1 MAVLPAGAD
10 YDDFGDLLRYLRRR
24 ARLTQRELGLA
35 VGYSEAQISRLEQRR
50 RPPDPAAV
58 AALFVPA
65 LRLTGQSAIGR
76 RLVEL
81 AKQARR
87 PAAVPV
93 SDATTA
99 DLAEIPPP
107 PAHTVHRAELLD
119 RLAVLLAA
127 ERRVVLGGLPGVGKT
142 TLAAVAAR
150 DRTTQ
155 RAVCWLTLTA
165 GVTLTVP
172 AVVRRLALF
181 LLRHGESGVT
191 PVVAAGVDQPLALDE
206 KLRLLAGGL
215 AARPT
220 LLCLDN
226 GHLLAEAPDVLE
238 VLAHLLATTATEV
251 LVPSRIDLRLPGA
264 ASLRVGGLLAAQGRE
279 LVARLAQLPAEVAD
293 PLVTRTDGNPMLI
306 RLALGQLRAAGG
318 DPAEFVARLETRPE
332 IAGYLLDTTIGGLTG
347 DGRRLVELIAV
358 CRRPVDLFDPR
369 LTELSHQLT
378 GRYDVLAGMTEL
390 QHRQLLALPSAAELH
405 PLVRD
410 RVRAELATDPV
421 RLRGLHRVAAAWY
434 GDAADDIVE
443 AAWHHVRA
451 GDRVAAARLL
461 ADRTQNIVDRGQ
473 AGDAVALLD
482 EIHDRTDGWS
492 ALLARADL
500 LAQTERA
507 AEAEAVYRTALARA
521 GDDRA
526 HVAVRLAEHLLLRGR
541 PADALELCRAAA
553 PTDAVLA
560 ARLAAVR
567 CRALMQTSDYTGTL
581 RAGRL
586 ALDLLGPDGMD
597 NGREGA
603 EITARVHSALGAAHR
618 RLGDREQA
626 LVHLRQAVAT
636 ARAAGLRTLSGRTMF
651 SLGAL
656 QVDAGR
662 LGDAEASYAE
672 ALDVVRAAGD
682 FHCLARVLHAS
693 GVLRHFRGEPAAAV
707 ELHEESL
714 AIQQRMGDQ
723 GAVLITQLS
732 MALALLAL
740 DEADQ
745 AEKVLVTTLTE
756 RPDLDDRWQR
766 AHALDA
772 LAMIRLVTDGGLTPG
787 VTEPLAQARE
797 NVLAIGGDPQL
808 LAMIAVHTAL
818 GALADDDPGRATELL
833 SATEIAPDYD
843 VLPVEAEFVR
853 GATALAVGGRADA
866 LAAARRMA
874 GLIETSGHRMY
885 APAASRLRAAVR
897 TPPSPRDWPRLLWVL
912 T

>member
-1 MAVLPAGAD
+1 MAAMPADTAD
-10 YDDFGDLLRYLRRR
+10 YDDFGDLLRYLRRK

-58 AALFVPA
+58 AALFGPA
-65 LRLTGQSAIGR
+65 LRLAGQPAVAR

-81 AKQARR
+81 AKRARR
-87 PAAVPV
+87 PAPEPV
-93 SDATTA
+93 SAATTA

-107 PAHTVHRAELLD
+107 PAHAVHRAELLD
-119 RLAVLLAA
+119 RLVALLAA
-127 ERRVVLGGLPGVGKT
+127 ERRVVIGGLPGVGKT
-142 TLAAVAAR
+142 TLAAAAAR
-150 DRTTQ
+150 DRTAD
-155 RAVCWLTLTA
+155 RAVCWLTLTT

-206 KLRLLAGGL
+206 KLRLLSGAL
-215 AARPT
+215 SARPT

-226 GHLLAEAPDVLE
+226 GHLLADAPDVLE
-238 VLAHLLATTATEV
+238 VLTHLLATTATEL

-264 ASLRVGGLLAAQGRE
+264 ASLRVGGLIVAEGRE

-306 RLALGQLRAAGG
+306 RLALGQLRASGG

-358 CRRPVDLFDPR
+358 CRRPVDLFDSR
-369 LTELSHQLT
+369 LTELSHQLV

-410 RVRAELATDPV
+410 RVRAELATDPT
-421 RLRGLHRVAAAWY
+421 RLRRLHRVAAAWY
-434 GDAADDIVE
+434 EDAADEIVE

-451 GDRVAAARLL
+451 DDREAAARLL
-461 ADRTQNIVDRGQ
+461 ADRTQDLIDRGQ
-473 AGDAVALLD
+473 AGDAVALLG
-482 EIHDRTDGWS
+482 ETPGDGW
-492 ALLARADL
+492 ATLLARADL

-507 AEAEAVYRTALARA
+507 AEAEAVYRAALAKA
-521 GDDRA
+521 GSGRPQ
-526 HVAVRLAEHLLLRGR
+526 VAVRLAEHLLLRGGPSDALDLCRTAAQR
-541 PADALELCRAAA
+541 PAGRL
-553 PTDAVLA
+553 LA

-567 CRALMQTSDYTGTL
+567 CRALMQTSDYVGTL
-581 RAGRL
+581 QAGEQ
-586 ALDLLGPDGMD
+586 ALELLPAES
-597 NGREGA
+597 GREGA

-618 RLGDREQA
+618 RLGSRDQA
-626 LVHLRQAVAT
+626 VVHLRQAVAT
-636 ARAAGLRTLSGRTMF
+636 ARAAGLRTLSGRAMF

-656 QVDAGR
+656 QVDTGR
-662 LGDAEASYAE
+662 IGDAESSYAE
-672 ALDVVRAAGD
+672 ALDVVRSAGD

-714 AIQQRMGDQ
+714 AIQQRIGDQ

-732 MALALLAL
+732 MSLALLAL
-740 DEADQ
+740 DEVDQ
-745 AEKVLVTTLTE
+745 AEKVLVTALTE

-772 LAMIRLVTDGGLTPG
+772 LAMIRLVADGGLTPA
-787 VTEPLAQARE
+787 VTEPLEEARK

-818 GALADDDPGRATELL
+818 GELADDRPARAAELL
-833 SATEIAPDYD
+833 AATEIAPDYD

-853 GATALAVGGRADA
+853 GAAALALGDRAEA
-866 LAAARRMA
+866 LKAARRMTE
-874 GLIETSGHRMY
+874 LVETSGHLMY
-885 APAASRLRAAVR
+885 VPAAQRLRAAVR
-897 TPPSPRDWPRLLWVL
+897 TAPAPRDWPRLLWVL
-912 T
+912 TER